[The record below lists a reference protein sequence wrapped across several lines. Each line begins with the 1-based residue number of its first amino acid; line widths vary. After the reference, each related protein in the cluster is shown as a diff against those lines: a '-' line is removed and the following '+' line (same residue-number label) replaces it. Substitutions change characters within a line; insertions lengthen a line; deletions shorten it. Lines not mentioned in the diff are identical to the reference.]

1 MKERYARQIMLPEIG
16 MKGQEKLGCARVL
29 IVGVG
34 GLGSPVALYL
44 SAAGVGTLGIVDN
57 DIVSLSNLQ
66 RQILYKERELGY
78 SKSQAASLRINEIS
92 SKTTVCEYNTRLN
105 LENAFDIISEY
116 DIVVDCSDN
125 IATRLL
131 IDDVCARQNK
141 PFVYGA
147 IDAYTGQV
155 SVFDARQN
163 WRYIDL
169 FPSATTA
176 STNPNSGQGVIGT
189 LPGIIGSIQATE
201 VIKLITGLG
210 TPLIARLFTIDI
222 RSMESMILTYN
233 S

>member
-16 MKGQEKLGCARVL
+16 IEGQEKLCCARVL
-29 IVGVG
+29 VVGVG

-44 SAAGVGTLGIVDN
+44 SAAGVGTMGIVDD

-66 RQILYKERELGY
+66 RQILYKECELGCK
-78 SKSQAASLRINEIS
+78 KSHTASLRINELS
-92 SKTTVCEYNTRLN
+92 SKTSVYEYNTRLN
-105 LENAFDIISEY
+105 LENASDIISRY

-147 IDAYTGQV
+147 ITAYTGQV
-155 SVFDARQN
+155 SVFDSRQN

-169 FPSATTA
+169 FPDATTA
-176 STNPNSGQGVIGT
+176 STKPVSAQGVIGA

-210 TPLIARLFTIDI
+210 TPLISRLFTIDI

-233 S
+233 T